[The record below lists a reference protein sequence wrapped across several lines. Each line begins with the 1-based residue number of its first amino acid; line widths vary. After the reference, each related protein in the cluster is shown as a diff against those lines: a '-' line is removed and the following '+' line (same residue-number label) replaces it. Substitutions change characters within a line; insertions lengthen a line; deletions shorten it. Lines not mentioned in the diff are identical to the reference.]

1 VGLGPHHRQ
10 LLQAI
15 VAVHQQVVSL
25 VQMLSLINIW
35 IADPS
40 KSITALI
47 SERAVASLEPTQ
59 SLEGLSNSDSATA
72 EYIASVGANT
82 GDLYATIDQL
92 GLVLNEKPDLNQ
104 LLQEIRQEIQA
115 TSILTIAHL
124 TPPQI
129 RRESMSQKI
138 GNFKLLQ
145 KLGEGGMG
153 TVWMAEQ
160 EKPVRRH
167 VALKVI
173 KAGLADQQILARFEA
188 ERQALAMMDH
198 VNIARVYDAGTT
210 ETSQPFFVMELVRG
224 IPFAEYCDQHSLSLE
239 DRLQL
244 FIPICRAV
252 HHAHQKGIIHRDL
265 KPSNVLVALVDGVP
279 VPKVID
285 FGLAKAIQQQT
296 KLSERTMF
304 TEFGQV
310 VGTLRYMS
318 PEQAEMNALDVDT
331 RTDIYSLG
339 VMLYE
344 VLTGTTP
351 LEKATLENEPI
362 YRVLEAIRT
371 KEPPRPSDR
380 LSSSSVEAIAGIS
393 LQRRIDSRKLKKILQ
408 GELDWIVMKSI
419 DKDRSRRYGSAGEF
433 ADDIEGYLTGK
444 AVRARPP
451 STTYQIQK
459 FVRRNRG
466 IVRAAILIMCTAFA
480 GLGGIIW
487 FALDAQ
493 KQRMVTEST
502 LVKESDAR
510 RRADEALE
518 DRMKS
523 DEARVE
529 AESNRAKAE
538 VALMKEEATRGIAR
552 KLMLEVEQMA
562 ELAYEESKKSA
573 IASDRAADLEQ
584 RNQDL
589 LRALFL
595 EPLKPTNK
603 NETTQTLLAKRL
615 FSASA
620 KQRELK
626 SSETAQNEALLW
638 LGIIN
643 LGFEKEATK
652 SMNDSI
658 DSHRQLS
665 AGKPWWFI
673 NWGTDAAEVLIE
685 GNRAELAEKL
695 LRSCLDYGQSDSTQK
710 NGLSFY
716 RTNYMLGMALFAQ
729 SKQVDAERFLLA
741 AYRELEEQKS
751 KLPQGAVL
759 PKIPS
764 EMMVRTIDSL
774 IEVYSSS
781 DRRNERDKWERLKK
795 ELSGNQR
802 SNK

>member
-1 VGLGPHHRQ
+1 MLGRDGFYIHGRRPQGNDGCIVSSTAIEFNTCFCSSSLGKLAMGLGPHHRQ

-15 VAVHQQVVSL
+15 VAVQQQVVSL
-25 VQMLSLINIW
+25 EQMLSLINIW

-47 SERAVASLEPTQ
+47 SERAVASLETTQ
-59 SLEGLSNSDSATA
+59 SLEDLSNSDSATA

-82 GDLYATIDQL
+82 GELYATIDQL
-92 GLVLNEKPDLNQ
+92 GLVLNEKPDFSKA
-104 LLQEIRQEIQA
+104 LQEIRQEIQA
-115 TSILTIAHL
+115 TSILPIEHMA
-124 TPPQI
+124 PPQI

-210 ETSQPFFVMELVRG
+210 ETSQPFFVMELVKG

-380 LSSSSVEAIAGIS
+380 LSSSSLEAIAGIS
-393 LQRRIDSRKLKKILQ
+393 LQRRID
-408 GELDWIVMKSI
+408 
-419 DKDRSRRYGSAGEF
+419 
-433 ADDIEGYLTGK
+433 
-444 AVRARPP
+444 
-451 STTYQIQK
+451 
-459 FVRRNRG
+459 
-466 IVRAAILIMCTAFA
+466 
-480 GLGGIIW
+480 
-487 FALDAQ
+487 
-493 KQRMVTEST
+493 
-502 LVKESDAR
+502 
-510 RRADEALE
+510 
-518 DRMKS
+518 
-523 DEARVE
+523 
-529 AESNRAKAE
+529 
-538 VALMKEEATRGIAR
+538 
-552 KLMLEVEQMA
+552 
-562 ELAYEESKKSA
+562 
-573 IASDRAADLEQ
+573 
-584 RNQDL
+584 
-589 LRALFL
+589 
-595 EPLKPTNK
+595 
-603 NETTQTLLAKRL
+603 
-615 FSASA
+615 
-620 KQRELK
+620 
-626 SSETAQNEALLW
+626 
-638 LGIIN
+638 
-643 LGFEKEATK
+643 
-652 SMNDSI
+652 
-658 DSHRQLS
+658 
-665 AGKPWWFI
+665 
-673 NWGTDAAEVLIE
+673 
-685 GNRAELAEKL
+685 
-695 LRSCLDYGQSDSTQK
+695 
-710 NGLSFY
+710 
-716 RTNYMLGMALFAQ
+716 YMLGMALFAQ

-751 KLPQGAVL
+751 KLPQEAVL
-759 PKIPS
+759 SKIPS

-781 DRRNERDKWERLKK
+781 DRRNERDKWERLKT